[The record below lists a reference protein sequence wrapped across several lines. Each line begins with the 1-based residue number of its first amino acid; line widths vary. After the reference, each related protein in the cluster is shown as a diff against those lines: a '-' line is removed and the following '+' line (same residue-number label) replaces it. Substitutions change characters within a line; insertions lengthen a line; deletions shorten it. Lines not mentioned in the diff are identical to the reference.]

1 MVTEVNPSAGKYHIS
16 VLVIQIFLV
25 GIYIFILVPMICFW
39 SLPRL
44 FVFGRL
50 CFNLRQCYLCSS
62 CTAGLYVYRSCSEKV
77 PCGTSCRLYQFSDV

>member
-62 CTAGLYVYRSCSEKV
+62 CTAGFVCL
-77 PCGTSCRLYQFSDV
+77 PILL